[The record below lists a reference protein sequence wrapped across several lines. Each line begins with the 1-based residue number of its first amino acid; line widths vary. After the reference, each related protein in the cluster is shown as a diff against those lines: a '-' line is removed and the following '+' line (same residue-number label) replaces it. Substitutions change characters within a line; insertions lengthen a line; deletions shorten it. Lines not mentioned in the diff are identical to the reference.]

1 MRWLAIDN
9 GDDIAMR
16 KAGKFALLPVALA
29 LLLVACEGGLDSA
42 VDTDVARVTL
52 ADHVNLIDFG
62 DYVVHIN
69 AITTSQVPADV
80 ARNLGITRSGNL
92 AMLNVVI
99 TRKVD
104 GQVGPSVK
112 GTVIGT
118 AVNLVGQMK
127 NMEIKEITEHDATY
141 YIGEVVVVDG
151 EILIF
156 NVDVTPEGES
166 RTYYLKYKGQFY
178 SN

>member
-1 MRWLAIDN
+1 MQDN
-9 GDDIAMR
+9 GDDIPMLKGR
-16 KAGKFALLPVALA
+16 IFALLPVVLA
-29 LLLVACEGGLDSA
+29 MLLVACEGGQDSA
-42 VDTDVARVTL
+42 IDTDAERVML

-80 ARNLGITRSGNL
+80 ARNLGITRSGNR

-127 NMEIKEITEHDATY
+127 NMEIREITEHDATY
-141 YIGEVVVVDG
+141 YIGEVVVADG

-166 RTYYLKYKGQFY
+166 RTYFLKYKGQFY
-178 SN
+178 SS

>member
-1 MRWLAIDN
+1 MLKGRI
-9 GDDIAMR
+9 
-16 KAGKFALLPVALA
+16 FVLLPVALA
-29 LLLVACEGGLDSA
+29 LFLVACDGGQDST
-42 VDTDVARVTL
+42 VDTDVDRISL

-80 ARNLGITRSGNL
+80 ARNLGITRSGNR

-104 GQVGPSVK
+104 GEIGPSVK
-112 GTVIGT
+112 GTVVGT

-127 NMEIKEITEHDATY
+127 NMKIKEITEHDATY

-166 RTYYLKYKGQFY
+166 RTYYLKYKGRFY
-178 SN
+178 SS

>member
-1 MRWLAIDN
+1 MLKGRI
-9 GDDIAMR
+9 
-16 KAGKFALLPVALA
+16 FALLPVALA
-29 LLLVACEGGLDSA
+29 LFLVACEGGLDSS
-42 VDTDVARVTL
+42 VETDVDRVTL

-80 ARNLGITRSGNL
+80 ARNLGITRSGNR

-104 GQVGPSVK
+104 GEVGPSVK

-127 NMEIKEITEHDATY
+127 NMKIKEITEHDATY

-166 RTYYLKYKGQFY
+166 RTYYLRYKGRFY